1 MKKGKD
7 EIDLLKVIFGIDR
20 KKSKLGKLVD
30 IGFLLCM
37 IVLTCYLWFVE
48 KPKAELEMEIV
59 RMRNKE
65 IEKYEN
71 LNLNFNFTMN
81 NTKINDSDCPPCIC
95 LNQLPVAIK

>member
-1 MKKGKD
+1 
-7 EIDLLKVIFGIDR
+7 
-20 KKSKLGKLVD
+20 
-30 IGFLLCM
+30 
-37 IVLTCYLWFVE
+37 
-48 KPKAELEMEIV
+48 
-59 RMRNKE
+59 MRNKE